1 MNFENGVQLGK
12 LQQLTDEI
20 AGSSQL
26 DRALFEKFREREN
39 FRLTVFV
46 PGDQRYLGRSIPDVF
61 CTCSMVRLMPFAKS
75 RRSQCREDCSRRRT
89 IPFVRSESHCYC
101 RPRRTS
107 LKESLSHLSVALPA

>member
-1 MNFENGVQLGK
+1 MSTGCDAGGFQGGMNFENGGQLGK

-61 CTCSMVRLMPFAKS
+61 CACSMVRLMPFAKIS
-75 RRSQCREDCSRRRT
+75 VLKSLRKDRSS
-89 IPFVRSESHCYC
+89 IHFLRSESHCYC
-101 RPRRTS
+101 
-107 LKESLSHLSVALPA
+107 